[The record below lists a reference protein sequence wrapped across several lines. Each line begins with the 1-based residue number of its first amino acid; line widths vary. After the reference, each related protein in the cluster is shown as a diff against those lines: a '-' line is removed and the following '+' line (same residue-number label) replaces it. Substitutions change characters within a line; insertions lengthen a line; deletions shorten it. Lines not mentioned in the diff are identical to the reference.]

1 MTLQEAMDSGFTA
14 VKLYIDDVEAIFNK
28 RIASIEERAAVAE
41 GRLAAIEARMTEKSW
56 DHDGGLRAIAGTK
69 R

>member
-1 MTLQEAMDSGFTA
+1 MTLQEAMDSGFKA
-14 VKLYIDDVEAIFNK
+14 MKDYITDEFATFEK
-28 RIASIEERAAVAE
+28 RIAFIEARAAAAE
-41 GRLAAIEARMTEKSW
+41 GRLAAIEAREAEKNW